1 MKTFGNCRRTLSQ
14 WRLYFQTHFH
24 VTSKILMWRRTCSES
39 GSSFHKDDFADV
51 VCLHPNP
58 GKSQLFHSIINSW
71 SITNFAMHRW
81 CSCLI
86 LDCLSGWRF
95 IQGVT
100 PGIKKNGPWK
110 WTHTQRKFKVQDRNY
125 LPWCHV
131 QLKALRV
138 REVLVQESPTQTKF
152 INLNLACTAILRL
165 RSINCQ
171 FRSRTNNVGHLM

>member
-1 MKTFGNCRRTLSQ
+1 MKSFGNCRRTLTQ
-14 WRLYFQTHFH
+14 WRLYFQTHFR
-24 VTSKILMWRRTCSES
+24 VTSKILMWRCTYSQS

-51 VCLHPNP
+51 VCLHPTP
-58 GKSQLFHSIINSW
+58 GKSQSFHSITNSW
-71 SITNFAMHRW
+71 SITNLRCTDDAPASFRTV
-81 CSCLI
+81 CQVG
-86 LDCLSGWRF
+86 DF

-100 PGIKKNGPWK
+100 PGIKKNGPRK
-110 WTHTQRKFKVQDRNY
+110 WTLTQRKFQVQDMNY

-131 QLKALRV
+131 QLKALRI
-138 REVLVQESPTQTKF
+138 REVMIQESPTQTKF